1 MGVGELFKQGG
12 KEPGLWLQRREEGS
26 GEAGQ
31 ERKQR
36 AGLVRRAWPV
46 RQAGTVRG
54 HLSEGEVGVGMGA
67 GWIPCQAWKPIGGHS
82 SHTLQTDLTPH
93 SLNEDR
99 NSFPFLGILMTVL
112 PAAA

>member
-1 MGVGELFKQGG
+1 MGVGEHFKQGG

-54 HLSEGEVGVGMGA
+54 HLS
-67 GWIPCQAWKPIGGHS
+67 GGGGNGGRMDTLS
-82 SHTLQTDLTPH
+82 SLEAHRWTQ
-93 SLNEDR
+93 
-99 NSFPFLGILMTVL
+99 
-112 PAAA
+112 